1 MLKVKAEGG
10 GHKLYATVRHVQELV
25 LFCAIENDI
34 ETLRSML
41 AIPGARDVIGVNVK
55 VDRNGMRALHHAAFH
70 GNKPLLELL
79 LELGADPFALDKA
92 SHSALYYAMATF
104 KWDCATL
111 LASKMSEIMPHPTLD
126 RHNICPPQP
135 SLPPTTSTTP
145 TSPSYTQQ
153 TQNCCR
159 GRHGHSHGCP
169 TRTNRNQQPDQENV

>member
-55 VDRNGMRALHHAAFH
+55 VDHNGMRALHHAAFH

-135 SLPPTTSTTP
+135 SLPPSRP
-145 TSPSYTQQ
+145 GPVL
-153 TQNCCR
+153 R
-159 GRHGHSHGCP
+159 GRAHVSPVPEHHARRDLEWCERGEAPCP
-169 TRTNRNQQPDQENV
+169 DEREA